1 MVGACLEVRVSFFF
15 FAEESLSFDFS
26 PSFCRFCS
34 RISWIRAR
42 TSSKGL
48 VEDSRGLEDARTFFF
63 FFGPRDS
70 CALASAPK
78 EMLLSEAWMSSLGS
92 SSSSLSSSLF
102 SGFSGLVD
110 CKRHVS
116 VRYVGCDPV
125 ERETDVV

>member
-1 MVGACLEVRVSFFF
+1 MGACLEVRVNFFF
-15 FAEESLSFDFS
+15 VAEESLSLDFS

-48 VEDSRGLEDARTFFF
+48 VEDSRGLEDAGNFFF

-78 EMLLSEAWMSSLGS
+78 EMLLSEAWMLSLGSSS

-102 SGFSGLVD
+102 SEFSGLVD

-125 ERETDVV
+125 ERD